1 MIRDAAASLPDD
13 VHVLPD
19 DQKHPRAFCVL
30 MKFRQ
35 TAETVIKEKRSVQS
49 SVKSERVLNS

>member
-35 TAETVIKEKRSVQS
+35 TAETVIKEKRSLLLSRPVFR
-49 SVKSERVLNS
+49 EE